1 MLMLRFNTD
10 HKMKKRIILYTLGL
24 CLSGSMLS
32 CSNLLDL
39 EPEGSLTENS
49 TFSNYNNFISYAW
62 QFYGTF
68 PGYNGSAPNA
78 EVNGDLFANANANA
92 TSDWLWQRVVVPSKS
107 SDYSDPFTQI
117 RSINILLDNIDQAK
131 NLTEVEKKHI
141 RSIGYFFK
149 AYQYMDLLNKYGTAI
164 WVEHAINDG
173 DKEVLYGTPSTR
185 DELATKIE
193 GLLNYASENI
203 KVNGDGP
210 NTINKNVVLALT
222 VRFGLREGTW
232 RKYHQLTQADKYL
245 RLSADAGAKLMGA
258 NIPLFN
264 DYDQLFNSES
274 LAQVPEVLLYKQY
287 EQNQITHSLASLAR
301 NSAGRW
307 DLTKAAVDLYLMNDG
322 QTRWSSPQFD
332 GDKNPYDEFRN
343 RDRRLYFTIP
353 PPYKV
358 EAKHPTYTWTQ
369 TADVKDREY
378 IDLMAQLSVDKRKTL
393 PWMNWEGLILKQEP
407 HFVDNNLGQPFSV
420 SFTGYRF
427 YKFSNKIQRIQNQD
441 INDAPI
447 FRMGEVLISYAEAKY
462 ELGELDQSL
471 VDKTINPLRARG
483 GVAALQLGSI
493 PVDPTRDASVA
504 PALWEIRRERAVEL
518 MGEGFRF
525 DDLRRWKK
533 MDYAVAL
540 KRGRYITKGVDVPAN
555 APIPIENN
563 QTQGYIS
570 YEGKTPG
577 PFLPHYYLYP
587 IPAAELVLNTN
598 LKQNPDW

>member
-117 RSINILLDNIDQAK
+117 RSINILLDNIDQAT

-232 RKYHQLTQADKYL
+232 RKYHQLAQADKYL

-287 EQNQITHSLASLAR
+287 EQNQIMHSLASLAR

-307 DLTKAAVDLYLMNDG
+307 DLTKAAVDLYLMKDG

-358 EAKHPTYTWTQ
+358 EAKHPTYTWTH

-483 GVAALQLGSI
+483 GVASLQLGSI